1 MNSVLSLF
9 TLPVGLL
16 TVAGVVLI
24 ITFVL
29 WPRGQGFAVW
39 ARRAGA
45 VVFALVGVGG
55 AATTYH
61 ASVLGQQA
69 ESTKNADAL
78 KAMASLRRELSDALA
93 ANRVQEARL
102 TALERTATDQ
112 RQRDAERAA
121 ELEADL
127 KKAMQDIGAMFNERN
142 GVIELVLKDAIV
154 NFDTDASTLQ
164 CGGKEKLSRVVGAI
178 SRVLDG
184 IDSITIVGHTDLR
197 GTADHNKTL
206 SKRRADAVVAYLA
219 QSGIPRKVMAGVG
232 KSYLQPAGFDDEQ
245 SMTVI
250 KKANSD
256 DKEMAENRRVQMLIR
271 RKASAVTQTAEK
283 PRPAL

>member
-1 MNSVLSLF
+1 MNSVLSLSNSVLSLV

-16 TVAGVVLI
+16 IVGGVVLVM
-24 ITFVL
+24 T
-29 WPRGQGFAVW
+29 WPRGEGFAVW
-39 ARRAGA
+39 ARRVGA
-45 VVFALVGVGG
+45 VLFTLIGVGG

-61 ASVLGQQA
+61 ASVLQQQA
-69 ESTKNADAL
+69 ESTKNADAM
-78 KAMASLRRELSDALA
+78 KEMASIRQELSNALA
-93 ANRVQEARL
+93 ANRVQEAKL

-112 RQRDAERAA
+112 KQRDAERAA

-127 KKAMQDIGAMFNERN
+127 QKAMHDIGAMYNERN

-164 CGGKEKLSRVVGAI
+164 CGSKERLSRVVGAI

-184 IDSITIVGHTDLR
+184 VDSVTIVGHTDLR
-197 GTADHNKTL
+197 GTADHNKKL
-206 SKRRADAVVAYLA
+206 SKQRADAVLAYLA
-219 QSGIPRKVMAGVG
+219 QSGIPRKIMTGVG
-232 KSYLQPAGFDDEQ
+232 KSYLQPSGFDDEQ

-256 DKEMAENRRVQMLIR
+256 DKEMAESRRVQLLIR
-271 RKASAVTQTAEK
+271 RKAVATNHQ
-283 PRPAL
+283 